1 MNIVK
6 AVEFSWSKTVEEFE
20 KARTN
25 GEAWI
30 WTEDT
35 LRLIFFRHFC
45 QQGLNIESVLA
56 EATYHLGI
64 TDYRPDIIIEFLEDN
79 VAKTAVFELKYFNR
93 NWHSDWE
100 KLRLYGV
107 IGWEYG
113 FFLGIGPESEC
124 SRIPNF
130 EKQSFFKDTHICELR
145 GLVHPTSPLKYAPNL
160 TIAKDLLEKTLLDT
174 PYIVSN
180 FLGAVAMFE
189 DFEIH
194 FDITDKEGKC
204 VIWVSFLG
212 QQWNEEKLSELG
224 LDRWIT
230 FDKEGTIVPSKEF
243 YPRILLGEFEAN
255 TYDDNI
261 GKVKIVIDN
270 FMKKF
275 S

>member
-1 MNIVK
+1 
-6 AVEFSWSKTVEEFE
+6 
-20 KARTN
+20 
-25 GEAWI
+25 
-30 WTEDT
+30 
-35 LRLIFFRHFC
+35 
-45 QQGLNIESVLA
+45 LNIESVLA